1 MDFVILETNIYEV
14 IYGVYIYMYV
24 SEGQSKRVLHA
35 CGISL
40 TRFVSVATG
49 ARRKDKRGIPERS
62 CKAWARS
69 EALSVKA

>member
-1 MDFVILETNIYEV
+1 
-14 IYGVYIYMYV
+14 MYDQV
-24 SEGQSKRVLHA
+24 RAIKTGFTRRA
-35 CGISL
+35 ASL

-62 CKAWARS
+62 CKALARS

>member
-14 IYGVYIYMYV
+14 IYGVIYIYV
-24 SEGQSKRVLHA
+24 TEGQSKRVLHA

-62 CKAWARS
+62 CKALARS